1 MINLIKLSE
10 NDKRLI
16 IVLLL
21 VLILVFVIVGYTSL
35 LVKKIMKIQGNK
47 MEDLVHDVV
56 VTGVIIDSKKLIKFG
71 IKKNHRQLFKES
83 WIPFLI
89 MLFSSLVMLIYCLIK
104 QNWSINIFDYKVEG
118 VGTLFHIFDWDNAP
132 KSNFF
137 GIKIISNWPELISAP
152 HWSNQAIPSYIFF
165 FGMLVGGVWFL
176 YDVQAYIA
184 RFYRLIKLSKTVFNK
199 SLENFDPDTVARAP
213 INPE

>member
-16 IVLLL
+16 IVLLI
-21 VLILVFVIVGYTSL
+21 VLILVFVIVGYLTL
-35 LVKKIMKIQGNK
+35 LVKKIMKMQGNK

-56 VTGVIIDSKKLIKFG
+56 VTGVIIEPKKLIKYG
-71 IKKNHRQLFKES
+71 IKKNHRQLFKDS

-89 MLFSSLVMLIYCLIK
+89 MLTSCTVMFLYCLIR
-104 QNWSINIFDYKVEG
+104 QNWAINIFDYKTEG

-132 KSNFF
+132 RSNFF
-137 GIKIISNWPELISAP
+137 GMELISDYPEVISSP
-152 HWSNQAIPSYIFF
+152 HWSNEAIPSYIFF
-165 FGMLVGGVWFL
+165 FGMLVGGIWFL

-184 RFYRLIKLSKTVFNK
+184 RLYRLIKLSKTVFNK
-199 SLENFDPDTVARAP
+199 SLANFDPDTVARAP

>member
-21 VLILVFVIVGYTSL
+21 VFILVFIIVGYLSL
-35 LVKKIMKIQGNK
+35 LVKKIMKIQGDK
-47 MEDLVHDVV
+47 MEDMVHDVV
-56 VTGVIIDSKKLIKFG
+56 VTGVILDSKKLVKFG
-71 IKKNHRQLFKES
+71 IKKNHRQLFKDS

-89 MLFSSLVMLIYCLIK
+89 MLTSSLVLLFTCLIRN
-104 QNWSINIFDYKVEG
+104 NWAISILDYKSEG

-132 KSNFF
+132 RSNFF
-137 GIKIISNWPELISAP
+137 GMELISDWPEVISSP
-152 HWSNQAIPSYIFF
+152 HWSNEAIPSYIFF
-165 FGMLVGGVWFL
+165 FGMLAGGIWFL